1 MNNNED
7 EEFKK
12 FWGEQPISV
21 YTSEMAEADG
31 ILIKVD
37 HPQINYI
44 THTVMGTCIEPFIE
58 PSIITDRS
66 LSNNLRFEVVD
77 VGEKSFVMPLKIT
90 EQEKAEAVKKLIG
103 KLLASVVDEIRKI
116 NKPDHFYSV
125 EASGWKFF
133 VVMNETGKFTCMF
146 PEDY

>member
-1 MNNNED
+1 
-7 EEFKK
+7 
-12 FWGEQPISV
+12 
-21 YTSEMAEADG
+21 MAEADG

-44 THTVMGTCIEPFIE
+44 TYSVWETCIEPFIE

-66 LSNNLRFEVVD
+66 LSNKLRFEVVE
-77 VGEKSFVMPLKIT
+77 VGERSFVMPLKIT
-90 EQEKAEAVKKLIG
+90 EQEKAKAVKKLIG
-103 KLLASVVDEIRKI
+103 KLLASIVDEIRKI
-116 NKPDHFYSV
+116 NKPDHFYAV

-133 VVMNETGKFTCMF
+133 VAQNETGKFTAMF

>member
-1 MNNNED
+1 MNED
-7 EEFKK
+7 ENFNN
-12 FWGEQPISV
+12 FWGTPISV
-21 YTSEMAEADG
+21 YTSEMAESDG

-44 THTVMGTCIEPFIE
+44 THSVMETCIEPFIE

-66 LSNNLRFEVVD
+66 LSNKLRFEIVD
-77 VGEKSFVMPLKIT
+77 VGERSFVMPVKIT

-103 KLLASVVDEIRKI
+103 KLLASVVHEIRKI
-116 NKPDHFYSV
+116 NKPDHFYAV

-133 VVMNETGKFTCMF
+133 VAQNETGKFTAMF